1 MIRNPDLQQ
10 RKLVRLAEHV
20 LRDKGL
26 LHLPVN
32 LEALASACRIPLQ
45 AMDADEEGVS
55 GMLLRVGN
63 AFGIRYATHIPSVGF
78 QRFSIAHEFGHYFAE
93 GHLDHIQFEAGIHS
107 SRAGFVSPDPY
118 EREADYFASGLLM
131 PSSLVRTL
139 LKRAPEGLQSIE
151 MLGRAAEASTVA
163 AAIRYISETEDA
175 AAIIVSR
182 NGHVDYCFKSEALK
196 QLKGQTWLRKGAA
209 LPEGTLTA
217 AIARQPA
224 AERRRLRDEADS
236 DILDW
241 FGGARAVPATEQV
254 VDLGRYERVL
264 TVLSCAQLVDDTYR
278 DEDELDE
285 SDEAMEERWTPRFR
299 RR

>member
-20 LRDKGL
+20 LREKGL
-26 LHLPVN
+26 LSLPVD
-32 LEALASACRIPLQ
+32 LKALAKACSIPLQ
-45 AMDADEEGVS
+45 AMDADEDGVS
-55 GMLLRVGN
+55 GMLLRFGN
-63 AFGIRYATHIPSVGF
+63 TFGIRYATHIPSEGF

-107 SRAGFVSPDPY
+107 SRAGFVSADPY
-118 EREADYFASGLLM
+118 EREADYFAAGLLM
-131 PSSLVRTL
+131 PSSLIRAL

-151 MLGRAAEASTVA
+151 TLRREAAASTVA
-163 AAIRYISETEDA
+163 AAIRYISETDDA
-175 AAIIVSR
+175 AAIVVSH
-182 NGHVDYCFKSEALK
+182 NSHVDYCFKSEALK
-196 QLKGQTWLRKGAA
+196 QLGGQSWLRKGAA
-209 LPEGTLTA
+209 LPAGTLTA
-217 AIARQPA
+217 SIARRPA
-224 AERRRLRDEADS
+224 ADRRRLREEADS

-241 FGGARAVPATEQV
+241 FGGTRAVPVVEQV
-254 VDLGRYERVL
+254 VDLGSYDRVL

-299 RR
+299 R

>member
-20 LRDKGL
+20 LREKGL
-26 LHLPVN
+26 LRLPVD
-32 LEALASACRIPLQ
+32 LEALAEACGIPLQ
-45 AMDADEEGVS
+45 AMGADEDGVS

-63 AFGIRYATHIPSVGF
+63 TFGIRYATHIPSEGF

-107 SRAGFVSPDPY
+107 SRAGFVSADPY
-118 EREADYFASGLLM
+118 EREADYFAAGLLM
-131 PSSLVRTL
+131 PSSLIRAL

-151 MLGRAAEASTVA
+151 TLRREAGASTVA
-163 AAIRYISETEDA
+163 AAIRYISETDDA
-175 AAIIVSR
+175 AAIVVSH
-182 NGHVDYCFKSEALK
+182 NSHVDYCFKSEALK
-196 QLKGQTWLRKGAA
+196 QLGGQSWLRKGAT
-209 LPEGTLTA
+209 LPAGTLTA
-217 AIARQPA
+217 SIARRPA
-224 AERRRLRDEADS
+224 ADRRRLREEADS

-241 FGGARAVPATEQV
+241 FGSTRAVPVVEQV
-254 VDLGRYERVL
+254 VDLGRYDRVL
-264 TVLSCAQLVDDTYR
+264 TVLSCAQLVDDTYQ

-299 RR
+299 R